1 MRISLS
7 ELTTAR
13 SFLRQGNLLIADVAG
28 LFFSAGGTDGA
39 ARLKK
44 INVLITDEIGHVD
57 KLIECAAE
65 GRKS

>member
-1 MRISLS
+1 MQISLQ
-7 ELTTAR
+7 ELSTAR
-13 SFLRQGNLLIADVAG
+13 SFLPQGNLLITDVAG
-28 LFFSAGGTDGA
+28 LFFSAGEFDAA